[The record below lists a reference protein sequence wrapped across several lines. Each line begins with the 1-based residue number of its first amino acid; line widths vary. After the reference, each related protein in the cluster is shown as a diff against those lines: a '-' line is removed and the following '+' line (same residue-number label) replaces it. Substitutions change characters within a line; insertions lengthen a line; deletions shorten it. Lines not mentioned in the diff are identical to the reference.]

1 MDPQKWKKIREK
13 VKEKT
18 DSEFATEASILTRF
32 TDEEIKA
39 IAPSIGDR
47 EKLAQLMEIVS
58 DATKSNR
65 EKAEAIKN
73 IAGLADIAV
82 RIVPYLV

>member
-1 MDPQKWKKIREK
+1 MDPQKWKKIRGK

-18 DSEFATEASILTRF
+18 DSEFATEASSLTRF